1 VRTLRTAG
9 QPAALA
15 AVEAMLDGLPAH
27 AVALIG
33 PPNVGKTTLA
43 LDLAAGLLCS
53 APPGE
58 RPCRAC
64 RACRLVDD
72 GNHPDVHRLAPDGA
86 GAQIRIAQVRALGP
100 ALALLPVEGGARI
113 AIVEQADRLNDDAQN
128 ALLKTLEEPPAG
140 VTIVLC
146 ADDEDRLLPTIR
158 SRVRRIRLGS
168 VSIRDVE
175 RLLAARELA
184 TPPEAGRIARASGGR
199 PGLAIAYAAA
209 PDALAARSEISRT
222 LLDLLAEPPARRL
235 VLGRELLVTAGKA
248 IAALSGD
255 GGSLGRRRGASDAE
269 PANAST
275 DEEPAAARDV
285 RIPATERRRALALL
299 VDAWLDVARD
309 LLTIGL
315 GDRSRVRDPSLL
327 DDLDRAD
334 RRPSSAAVARFLGRL
349 VETSRRVETN
359 VSPELALDV
368 LVLAWPHT
376 VDAA

>member
-1 VRTLRTAG
+1 MRTLRTAG

-15 AVEAMLDGLPAH
+15 AVEAMLDGRPAH
-27 AVALIG
+27 AVVLIG

-43 LDLAAGLLCS
+43 LDLAAGLLCTG
-53 APPGE
+53 PWGE

-86 GAQIRIAQVRALGP
+86 GGQIRIAQVRALAP

-128 ALLKTLEEPPAG
+128 ALLKTLEEPPGG

-146 ADDEDRLLPTIR
+146 ADDEERLLPTIR
-158 SRVRRIRLGS
+158 SRVRRIRLGT

-175 RLLAARELA
+175 RLLEGRELA
-184 TPPEAGRIARASGGR
+184 MPPEAGRIARASGGR

-235 VLGRELLVTAGKA
+235 VLGRELLATAGKA

-255 GGSLGRRRGASDAE
+255 GGPPGRRRAASDPGPTSGPADDE
-269 PANAST
+269 PPSG
-275 DEEPAAARDV
+275 RDV

-299 VDAWLDVARD
+299 LDAWLDVARD
-309 LLTIGL
+309 LLTVGL
-315 GDRSRVRDPSLL
+315 GERSRVRDPSLL

-334 RRPSSAAVARFLGRL
+334 RRPSSSSVARFLGRL
-349 VETSRRVETN
+349 AEASRRVETN

-368 LVLAWPHT
+368 LVLAWPHP